1 LSSIALIQIIK
12 LSLFVPFGT
21 IKKWKISLMRFYQAK
36 GLLNLISQRSIKSAS
51 GLAIPNNANG
61 C

>member
-1 LSSIALIQIIK
+1 
-12 LSLFVPFGT
+12 VPFGT